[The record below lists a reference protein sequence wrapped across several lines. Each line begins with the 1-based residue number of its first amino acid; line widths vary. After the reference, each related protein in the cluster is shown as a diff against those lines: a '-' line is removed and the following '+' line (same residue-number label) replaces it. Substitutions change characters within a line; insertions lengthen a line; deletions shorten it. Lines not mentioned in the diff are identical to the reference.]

1 MTRVITIDGI
11 DGSVEIN
18 EDGELVYSKSG
29 LETEVLKPDQAIKRW
44 PSAEKQI
51 RQALDNLE

>member
-44 PSAEKQI
+44 PNAEKQI

>member
-18 EDGELVYSKSG
+18 EDGELFYSKSG
-29 LETEVLKPDQAIKRW
+29 LETEVLKPDQAIKRR
-44 PSAEKQI
+44 PNAEKQI
-51 RQALDNLE
+51 WQALDNLE